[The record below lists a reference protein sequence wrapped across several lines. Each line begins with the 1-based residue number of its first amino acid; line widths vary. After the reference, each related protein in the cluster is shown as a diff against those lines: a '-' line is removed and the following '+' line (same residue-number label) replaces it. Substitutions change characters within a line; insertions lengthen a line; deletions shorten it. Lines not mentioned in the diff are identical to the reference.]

1 MNTHFIELK
10 ERIIY
15 CVCFFIT
22 IFITLFYFS
31 DIIYDLFSIP
41 IKIQNIDKNNLIAI
55 KITSTFIV
63 PLKLTFYT
71 AIIISLPYFILN
83 IWKFIEPG
91 LYKKEKISI
100 LPATFT
106 SLILFF
112 IGIAFGFYII
122 CPIAINFFINC
133 APSNVKIM
141 ISIENYMDFIFTITI
156 SSSLAFQIPLII
168 KLITKLEIIEKETL
182 KEKRA
187 YITVIIFII
196 AMLLTPPDVISQII
210 LAIPILILFE
220 IGLIISK

>member
-10 ERIIY
+10 ERTIY
-15 CVCFFIT
+15 CSFFFIT
-22 IFITLFYFS
+22 IFLVLFCFS
-31 DIIYDLFSIP
+31 DIIYDLFSMP
-41 IKIQNIDKNNLIAI
+41 IKIQNIEKNNLIAI
-55 KITSTFIV
+55 NITSTFIV

-71 AIIISLPYFILN
+71 TIIISLPYFMLN
-83 IWKFIEPG
+83 VWKFIEPG

-100 LPATFT
+100 FPSITT

-112 IGIAFGFYII
+112 IGIVFGFYII

-141 ISIENYMDFIFTITI
+141 IGIENYMDFIFTITI

-168 KLITKLEIIEKETL
+168 KLITKLEIISKENL
-182 KEKRA
+182 KQKRA
-187 YITVIIFII
+187 YIIVIIFII

>member
-15 CVCFFIT
+15 CCFFFIT
-22 IFITLFYFS
+22 IFLILFYFS
-31 DIIYDLFSIP
+31 DIIYDIFAMP
-41 IKIQNIDKNNLIAI
+41 IKIQNIEKNNLIAI

-63 PLKLTFYT
+63 PLKLTLYT
-71 AIIISLPYFILN
+71 TIIISMPYFMLN

-100 LPATFT
+100 LPSIIT
-106 SLILFF
+106 SLILFT
-112 IGIAFGFYII
+112 IGLLFGFYII

-133 APSNVKIM
+133 APTNVKIM
-141 ISIENYMDFIFTITI
+141 ISIENYMDFIFTIII
-156 SSSLAFQIPLII
+156 STSITFQIPLII
-168 KLITKLEIIEKETL
+168 KLITNLEIIDKKTL
-182 KEKRA
+182 KEKRS
-187 YITVIIFII
+187 YIIIIIFTL

-220 IGLIISK
+220 IGLLISK